1 MRSRTTKIVFLGAG
15 SISFGMSMLRDL
27 VTTPELQG
35 STLTLVTQHADSAAR
50 ASELARYLSDKAG
63 ARLVIEATT
72 DRRAAL
78 DGASFVI
85 NATAIERNRLWKLDF
100 EIPRKYGIRQT
111 LGENGG
117 AGGLFF
123 TMRTLP
129 MIFDFVR
136 DMEEL
141 CPEALFIN
149 FSNPESRIVMA
160 LGRYSRIRSLGLCHG
175 INGSRSQVA
184 EILGLP
190 ATDVAV
196 WGAGLNH
203 FQCLMQIR
211 HRKTGEDLYPR
222 LKAAEPSFASPTSPL
237 TRRLFH
243 AFGYW
248 LTCGDEHLGEYF
260 AYGWEAGEKGYDFS
274 ADERWRAEFADS
286 VSRVLAGSAEMPG
299 WWIEP
304 SGEHGGAVIAA
315 ALLNQQRVLDSGIVY
330 NQGAIVNLPE
340 ELAVEVPVMVDAA
353 GVHPISMGPLPDP
366 IARLMSIQASV
377 QQLSVE
383 AAVHASK
390 ETALQALLIDPV
402 VNSAAAAE
410 KLLDELWQINRPY
423 IRKCA

>member
-1 MRSRTTKIVFLGAG
+1 MSGNTPKIVFLGAG

-27 VTTPELQG
+27 VTTRELRG
-35 STLTLVTQHADSAAR
+35 STLTLVTQHADTAAR
-50 ASELARYLSDKAG
+50 AADLARYLSGKA
-63 ARLVIEATT
+63 AADLNIEATT

-78 DGASFVI
+78 DGASFVV

-100 EIPRKYGIRQT
+100 EIPKKYGIRQT

-123 TMRTLP
+123 TLRTLP

-136 DMEEL
+136 DMEEI
-141 CPEALFIN
+141 CPKALLIN

-160 LGRYSRIRSLGLCHG
+160 LGRYSKIRCIGLCHG
-175 INGSRSQVA
+175 ISGSRWQVA
-184 EILGLP
+184 EIMGLP
-190 ATDVAV
+190 AEDVDV

-222 LKAAEPSFASPTSPL
+222 LKAAEASFVSPTSPL
-237 TRRLFH
+237 TRRLFR

-260 AYGWEAGEKGYDFS
+260 SYGWEAGEKGYDFA
-274 ADERWRAEFADS
+274 ADERWRAEFAHS
-286 VSRVLAGSAEMPG
+286 VSQVLAGSADMPG

-304 SGEHGGAVIAA
+304 SGERGGAVIAA
-315 ALLNQQRVLDSGIVY
+315 EFLNQKRILDSGIVY
-330 NQGAIVNLPE
+330 NQGAIPNLPGN
-340 ELAVEVPVMVDAA
+340 LAVEIPVMVDAA
-353 GVHPISMGPLPDP
+353 GVHPISLGPLPDP
-366 IARLMSIQASV
+366 IAKLMSMQASV
-377 QQLSVE
+377 QQLSVD

-390 ETALQALLIDPV
+390 ETALQALLIDPAI
-402 VNSAAAAE
+402 NSAAAAE
-410 KLLDELWQINRPY
+410 KLLDELWEINRPY
-423 IRKCA
+423 IRKCQ